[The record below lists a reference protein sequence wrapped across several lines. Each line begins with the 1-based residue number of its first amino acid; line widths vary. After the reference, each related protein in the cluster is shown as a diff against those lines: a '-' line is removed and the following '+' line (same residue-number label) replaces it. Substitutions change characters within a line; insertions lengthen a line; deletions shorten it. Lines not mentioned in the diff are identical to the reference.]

1 MSRYDFGMK
10 KGAQVMNGSDGA
22 GGTVSTSTPVV
33 SSIIPCFGMPY
44 VSLQLIATLN
54 LAGTW
59 KIEESNDYSAT
70 PGGPVS
76 AGRWADVT
84 SAKDFLVASPPTIT
98 AAPGGGV
105 AQNLF
110 VRLNPASR
118 RALRVTF
125 TQTGGSGVPEVW
137 ATATQA

>member
-1 MSRYDFGMK
+1 MSRYDFGLK
-10 KGAQVMNGSDGA
+10 KLAQVMNGSDGN
-22 GGTVSTSTPVV
+22 GGTVSTNTPVV
-33 SSIIPCFGMPY
+33 STVIPCFGMPY

-76 AGRWADVT
+76 SGRWCDVT
-84 SAKDFLVASPPTIT
+84 AAKDFLVASPPTIT
-98 AAPGGGV
+98 AAPGSGV

-125 TQTGGSGVPEVW
+125 TQTGGTGVPEVW